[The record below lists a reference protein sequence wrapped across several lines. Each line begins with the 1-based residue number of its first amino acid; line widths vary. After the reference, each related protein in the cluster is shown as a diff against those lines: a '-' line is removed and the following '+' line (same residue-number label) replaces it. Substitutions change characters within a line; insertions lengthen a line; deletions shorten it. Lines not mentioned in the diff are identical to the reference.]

1 MRELALGFDGLSEAV
16 NVVVS
21 GNFDRE
27 NLLIVISQDPAVNGE
42 VGVRHN
48 GCCWGLGTDCG
59 VGGES

>member
-1 MRELALGFDGLSEAV
+1 MRELALGFDGLSEAI

-48 GCCWGLGTDCG
+48 GCC
-59 VGGES
+59 